1 MMPITIYVITRT
13 WNLMITINGNSKR
26 MTIGNLVKLRIKRIT
41 TTSIKIYTTI
51 LNVIMADMVF
61 ATLVNDLKMIYL
73 NIIKWNYVRKTH
85 D

>member
-41 TTSIKIYTTI
+41 TTSIKI
-51 LNVIMADMVF
+51 
-61 ATLVNDLKMIYL
+61 
-73 NIIKWNYVRKTH
+73 
-85 D
+85 